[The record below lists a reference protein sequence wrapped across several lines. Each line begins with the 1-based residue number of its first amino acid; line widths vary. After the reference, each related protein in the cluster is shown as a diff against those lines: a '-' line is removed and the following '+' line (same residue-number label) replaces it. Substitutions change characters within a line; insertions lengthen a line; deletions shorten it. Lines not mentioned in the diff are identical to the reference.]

1 MTQGQQGGS
10 SSSGATAPSSYSMGK
25 GFSQSQLLLFDRN
38 YIRAAQ
44 QTESLLLKTPAIQHM
59 DIKGISNLSTIDDVE
74 LSDITS
80 KSSNPD
86 KVYVEMSTK
95 NRRSVQRRYTK
106 TYLFDDYD
114 KCVNL
119 ISDPTSD
126 LFLNLREAMNRMADR
141 CICDAA
147 MSSVVIGGPN
157 DTPEVVSAADD
168 GVVTLAGTTAFSYEK
183 VISPAIT
190 TFKNNNIDCSAGT
203 TLAIS
208 ANEEE
213 ALRNDDKYMNALY
226 SKSNTVDKG
235 SITNASGFH
244 VVTFAGSKNGVNEIE
259 SPILKEDDN
268 VRTNLLL
275 APNAIA
281 FAIEPGRLDADKS
294 ATKVNS
300 WEVTIDVWVKAV
312 RRMGQ
317 RVIAIT
323 STI

>member
-1 MTQGQQGGS
+1 MTQGQTGS
-10 SSSGATAPSSYSMGK
+10 ETSNVTAPASYSMGK
-25 GFSQSQLLLFDRN
+25 GFSQSQLLVFEKN

-59 DIKGISNLSTIDDVE
+59 DIKGISNLSTIDSVE
-74 LSDITS
+74 LSDVTS
-80 KSSNPD
+80 KGSNPD

-95 NRRSVQRRYTK
+95 NRRSVQSRYTK
-106 TYLFDDYD
+106 TYLFDSYD

-126 LFLNLREAMNRMADR
+126 LFLNLKEAMNRMIDR

-147 MSSVVIGGPN
+147 IAPVIIGGPN

-190 TFKNNNIDCSAGT
+190 AFKNNNIDCSLGT

-235 SITNASGFH
+235 TITNASGFH
-244 VVTFAGSKNGVNEIE
+244 VVTFAGTKNGESEIE
-259 SPILKEDDN
+259 SPILKEEDN

-281 FAIEPGRLDADKS
+281 FAIELGKLNADQS